1 MHLPPPYLFRFLFLV
16 SSAPIPSG
24 PECRFGFYRHLAVAS
39 LPLPRLCRTDK
50 KYHQQQRNIFRQTM
64 HQQQR
69 SRSVNMTSLCC
80 KNKQK
85 PKCEKLSREGAGK
98 LEISC
103 IAHISHNRHNRQW
116 CSFFKPVYFLAF
128 WPILANLHTFWHI
141 FLQA

>member
-1 MHLPPPYLFRFLFLV
+1 MYAPSPPQYLYQFLFLV

-103 IAHISHNRHNRQW
+103 SSSYYSQPTTPNFTTADGVL
-116 CSFFKPVYFLAF
+116 FFKLVYFLA
-128 WPILANLHTFWHI
+128 
-141 FLQA
+141 

>member
-1 MHLPPPYLFRFLFLV
+1 MQCILCTFAPYLYHFLFLV

-85 PKCEKLSREGAGK
+85 PKCEKLRREK
-98 LEISC
+98 LNWRYLASLILLTTL
-103 IAHISHNRHNRQW
+103 HNRRW
-116 CSFFKPVYFLAF
+116 CTFF
-128 WPILANLHTFWHI
+128 
-141 FLQA
+141 